1 MNTYTQ
7 YKCIGIHVGYTLQYV
22 CVTSQND
29 AWFNHTNLI
38 PLCTP
43 APLFCLPP
51 TLVLSSERCTPVIIW
66 ASIKLH
72 TAAVVCFRSPN
83 LATLGCFYIFS
94 PLREQIL
101 SDHGGILFICHF
113 PHLWLLY
120 GVVWVKQMSN
130 ITRMLVSPRQGISR
144 IRRSYLSSSGRLS
157 LLRSS
162 TYVDKQTKQLNYKTT
177 KPP

>member
-1 MNTYTQ
+1 MMLDLTTQ
-7 YKCIGIHVGYTLQYV
+7 ILFH
-22 CVTSQND
+22 S
-29 AWFNHTNLI
+29 AHPP
-38 PLCTP
+38 PLS
-43 APLFCLPP
+43 CLSP
-51 TLVLSSERCTPVIIW
+51 TLVLSSERCTPVIIQ

-177 KPP
+177 TTSRHSRLKNVYLSCNYSSA